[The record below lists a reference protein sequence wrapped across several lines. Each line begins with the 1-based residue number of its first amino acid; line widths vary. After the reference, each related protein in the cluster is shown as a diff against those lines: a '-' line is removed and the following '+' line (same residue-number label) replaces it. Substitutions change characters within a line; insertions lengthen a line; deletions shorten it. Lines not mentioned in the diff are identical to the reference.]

1 MIMNENMCQAYDYL
15 MESKTDPSYVKV
27 MKWAVSY
34 EHNSPKP
41 NDDGSVQDSHI
52 GNYFNNILFR
62 AASFTEKDCQMCL
75 IYTGKLK
82 SNMAYGST
90 KVTDLR
96 TVTIEYHINGLEEIK
111 YICKSEPAIIKALD
125 RNCPPADD
133 EGASLLHNMAQECI
147 RSVVMY
153 PENDKHDA
161 ITFHNL
167 STLGL
172 QLVKSSLL
180 PYKIRRTG
188 EKNSIGKA
196 KTIPQGTIEVF
207 KFTVPAENVRG
218 FNYALGRA
226 WEHGLRVQSDSTNSN
241 EDYKVIRCTE
251 HNQWTQDRKI
261 NDDGSQ
267 SYTITTLGQF
277 ASVFVQQVED
287 QGLISDLEVLQY
299 TLPKSGKI
307 DLSKIGGKTT
317 SGSRSSSNKESGP
330 TTSVTIAFEASDF
343 DRGAKLSGALVKRYM
358 ASHPKGNAEINVDT
372 NAQSVTI
379 TGMSKGSIEDALAF
393 LKSKGLTFSKM

>member
-27 MKWAVSY
+27 MKWAISY

-41 NDDGSVQDSHI
+41 NDDGSIQDSHI
-52 GNYFNNILFR
+52 GNYFNNILFK
-62 AASFTEKDCQMCL
+62 AASFAEKDCQMCL

-125 RNCPPADD
+125 RNCPPSDD
-133 EGASLLHNMAQECI
+133 LGASLLHHMAQECI

-153 PENDKHDA
+153 PENDKRDA

-172 QLVKSSLL
+172 QLVKSTLL

-188 EKNSIGKA
+188 EKNTAGKA
-196 KTIPQGTIEVF
+196 KSISVGDVKTFT
-207 KFTVPAENVRG
+207 FTVPAENVRA
-218 FNYALGRA
+218 FNHEIGYLNS
-226 WEHGLRVQSDSTNSN
+226 HGIDVPNDKLNSN
-241 EDYKVIRCTE
+241 EKYKTLQWCE
-251 HNQWTQDRKI
+251 YNQWTEKRTK
-261 NDDGSQ
+261 NDDGSVT
-267 SYTITTLGQF
+267 YTIATVGNFAELFVNKILDLNIIDDVNVGSVTLTKRGEINLD
-277 ASVFVQQVED
+277 S
-287 QGLISDLEVLQY
+287 
-299 TLPKSGKI
+299 
-307 DLSKIGGKTT
+307 KTT
-317 SGSRSSSNKESGP
+317 SSSRKESGQ

-379 TGMSKGSIEDALAF
+379 TGMSKGSIDDALGF